1 MTTTWLDL
9 KRPLD
14 LRLDRLLRDLDDLFR
29 NRGIDYLL
37 TGGMAREI
45 LLYYG
50 HGCATGRATK
60 DVDFGVTL
68 SSWEDYEALR
78 SALVGTGTF
87 RPDPKETQRMI
98 HREPGTGL
106 ETKVDLVPFGA
117 IAGPDG
123 ALAWP
128 PDGSHLMRVL
138 GYPQALA
145 SAIHL
150 RLDETKWVPLASG
163 PGLACMKLVAWM
175 DRGEARLGRDAVDFM
190 ELLNQ
195 YSHVLTDQELYDE
208 HPEAMD
214 RYDFRAE
221 PAAAFILGKQV
232 AHLADDRLRD
242 VISEALE
249 PPSMQKMLDY
259 FLREQDSQDSSARLE
274 EAARLLE
281 AFKTGRKSIE

>member
-1 MTTTWLDL
+1 MPTTWLDL

-14 LRLDRLLRDLDDLFR
+14 QRLDRLLRDLDDLFR
-29 NRGIDYLL
+29 SRGIDYLL

-45 LLYYG
+45 LLHYG
-50 HGCATGRATK
+50 HGCAAGRATK

-68 SSWEDYEALR
+68 PCWEAYEALR
-78 SALVGTGTF
+78 SALVDTGTF

-98 HREPGTGL
+98 HRNPGTGL

-123 ALAWP
+123 ALSWP
-128 PDGSHLMRVL
+128 PDGSHVMRVL
-138 GYPQALA
+138 GYAQALA

-150 RLDETKWVPLASG
+150 RLDETRWVPLASG

-175 DRGEARLGRDAVDFM
+175 DRGDARLGRDAVDFL
-190 ELLNQ
+190 EILYQ

-214 RYDFRAE
+214 RCDFKAE

-232 AHLADDRLRD
+232 ARLADDRLRE
-242 VISEALE
+242 VISEALA
-249 PPSMQKMLDY
+249 PPSAQKMLDY
-259 FLREQDSQDSSARLE
+259 FLRERSFQDASARME
-274 EAARLLE
+274 EASQLLD
-281 AFKTGRKSIE
+281 AFDAGWHR

>member
-9 KRPLD
+9 NRPLD
-14 LRLDRLLRDLDDLFR
+14 PRLNRLLRDLDDLFMSQK
-29 NRGIDYLL
+29 IPYLL

-50 HGCATGRATK
+50 HGCASGRATK

-78 SALVGTGTF
+78 SALMDTGAF
-87 RPDPKETQRMI
+87 RPDPKESQRMI
-98 HREPGTGL
+98 HQDPDTGL

-123 ALAWP
+123 AIAWP

-150 RLDETKWVPLASG
+150 RLDKTKWVPLASG

-175 DRGEARLGRDAVDFM
+175 DRGEARLGRDAVDFV
-190 ELLNQ
+190 ELLHQ
-195 YSHVLTDQELYDE
+195 YSHVLTDQELYDD

-214 RYDFRAE
+214 RYDFRTE

-232 AHLADDRLRD
+232 ASLADAPLRE
-242 VISEALE
+242 VISNALHDE
-249 PPSMQKMLDY
+249 SKQKMLDY
-259 FLREQDSQDSSARLE
+259 FLRERSFQDSSIRLE
-274 EAARLLE
+274 EASQLLD
-281 AFKTGRKSIE
+281 AFEMGWHG